1 MQAIVSNDL
10 ASTCATTI
18 TVVLQS
24 LTPTHPYAPKI
35 ERRLKRLQ
43 GSVSGHY
50 GSMVLPT
57 ITEET
62 VPKEP
67 QLKAELFFSAL

>member
-18 TVVLQS
+18 TVLQS
-24 LTPTHPYAPKI
+24 LTPTHPYAPKR

-50 GSMVLPT
+50 GSMVLST